1 MSIQLK
7 QLNKFMFSKINL
19 EKYIS
24 HFSLNDD
31 EIKHLPILSSTQKKP
46 IQKSNLFTIHE
57 QDELFWCFYI
67 IHYGYI
73 KYEQIFNKFIEE
85 KK

>member
-1 MSIQLK
+1 MSLQVK

-31 EIKHLPILSSTQKKP
+31 EIKHLPILSSAP
-46 IQKSNLFTIHE
+46 
-57 QDELFWCFYI
+57 
-67 IHYGYI
+67 
-73 KYEQIFNKFIEE
+73 E
-85 KK
+85 KTYLKI